1 LKSLKI
7 EKKGITEMA
16 NHITSDRD
24 LINVVSS
31 ASEDDLGVLAD
42 FITDNGNGRISLDSK
57 VCIQLDTFKRNGMLQ
72 RNSDLIV
79 KEIQEFG
86 GNSIAN
92 LFRGNGV
99 PYREIVEDVADHMNL
114 SFEKAESIEHL
125 ETKILLAVAVKSM
138 EKMSPDEQQDFM
150 RNVSGA
156 KFSGIG
162 PGSVAAL
169 QAAVLAGGFGSY
181 VLAVTVANAVAKQLV
196 GRGLAI
202 AGNVALTRSLAV
214 FAGPIG
220 WAITAVWT
228 AFDLASPAYRVTV
241 PCVIQVAYMRQ
252 KAKGDHMPRC
262 KACDE
267 PLFADQKFCSKCGSK
282 VG

>member
-1 LKSLKI
+1 
-7 EKKGITEMA
+7 MA
-16 NHITSDRD
+16 KHLTSDRD
-24 LINVVSS
+24 LIDIVSS

-42 FITDNGNGRISLDSK
+42 FITDNNSGRIALDSE
-57 VCIQLDTFKRNGMLQ
+57 IRGQLDMFKRNGRLQ
-72 RNSDLIV
+72 ANSVLIV

-92 LFRGNGV
+92 FFRGNGV
-99 PYREIVEDVADHMNL
+99 PYREIVEDVAEHMKV
-114 SFEKAESIEHL
+114 SFEKAESVEDL
-125 ETKILLAVAVKSM
+125 ETKILLAVALKSM
-138 EKMSPDEQQDFM
+138 EKMSPDEQKEFIGK
-150 RNVSGA
+150 VSGGKVA
-156 KFSGIG
+156 GMG
-162 PGSVAAL
+162 PAAIAAL

-202 AGNVALTRSLAV
+202 AGNAALMRGIGV

-220 WAITAVWT
+220 WAITAIWA

-252 KAKGDHMPRC
+252 KNRLDYMPHC
-262 KACDE
+262 KSCNE
-267 PLFADQKFCSKCGSK
+267 PLFPGQRFCSECGMK
-282 VG
+282 VE

>member
-1 LKSLKI
+1 
-7 EKKGITEMA
+7 MA
-16 NHITSDRD
+16 NHITSDFD
-24 LINVVSS
+24 LVDVVS
-31 ASEDDLGVLAD
+31 AAAEDDLGVLAD
-42 FITDNGNGRISLDSK
+42 FITDNNNGRIALDS
-57 VCIQLDTFKRNGMLQ
+57 VIRGQLDSFKRNGTLQ

-99 PYREIVEDVADHMNL
+99 PYREIVEDVADHMKL
-114 SFEKAESIEHL
+114 SYDKTESVEHL
-125 ETKILLAVAVKSM
+125 ETKILLAVAIKSM
-138 EKMSPDEQQDFM
+138 EKMSPEEQQDFM
-150 RNVSGA
+150 RKVSGGKLA
-156 KFSGIG
+156 GMG
-162 PGSVAAL
+162 PVAIAAL

-181 VLAVTVANAVAKQLV
+181 VLAVTVANAVARQLV

-202 AGNVALTRSLAV
+202 AGNAALARGIAV

-220 WAITAVWT
+220 WAITAVWA

-252 KAKGDHMPRC
+252 KAKGDQMPRC
-262 KACDE
+262 KSCNE
-267 PLFADQKFCSKCGSK
+267 PLFADQKFCSECGSK
-282 VG
+282 VE